1 MPCAHDAALCSAMP
15 THVSEKRRFDY
26 WQLTHSP
33 PLFRAA
39 TSTTTFTDALDGWR
53 LQQCHVYLP
62 RLLCVFHGIGVV
74 MCWRHLVKRA
84 VPMVIC
90 LFAGVPPLCTAVVW
104 GCAGGGRPMASLG

>member
-1 MPCAHDAALCSAMP
+1 MQCAHDAALCSAMP

-33 PLFRAA
+33 PLFRA
-39 TSTTTFTDALDGWR
+39 TTTTTFTDALDGWR

-62 RLLCVFHGIGVV
+62 RLLCVVHGIGAV
-74 MCWRHLVKRA
+74 MCWRHLVRRA
-84 VPMVIC
+84 LPMVIC
-90 LFAGVPPLCTAVVW
+90 LFAGVPPLCTAVVR